1 MKIRLTIAAAA
12 LSVAGTMLGLAAAAP
27 ANADPAPAAPAT
39 PATAQTQAAP
49 ALSGS
54 TPTFFVNFN
63 TNDCLGILGG
73 ADDAPAVQW
82 TCDGSSNQSWTAGSQ
97 YPDSSYFQIVNGD
110 GQCLG
115 VLGGSA
121 DEGASV
127 YGWTCLGP
135 SHPDQY
141 WTLVNSGTSGYFNVV
156 NLNSGLVLGVL
167 GNSTAPGASVV
178 QWANQ
183 NTPNNQLWTTEE
195 DRSS

>member
-1 MKIRLTIAAAA
+1 VKIRLTIAAAA
-12 LSVAGTMLGLAAAAP
+12 LGVAAATMLGLAAAAP
-27 ANADPAPAAPAT
+27 ANADTAPPAQPAQPAQQ
-39 PATAQTQAAP
+39 TASP

-54 TPTFFVNFN
+54 APSVLVNFN
-63 TNDCLGILGG
+63 SNDCLGILGG

-82 TCDGSSNQSWTAGSQ
+82 PCNGSPDQSWTLGSE
-97 YPDSSYFQIVNGD
+97 YSDSAYFQIVNGD

-115 VLGGSA
+115 VLGGSTG
-121 DEGASV
+121 EGASV

-141 WTLVNSGTSGYFNVV
+141 WTLLGSGTSGYSYLL

-167 GNSTAPGASVV
+167 GNSTAQGASVV

-183 NTPNNQLWTTEE
+183 NTPNNQLWTPEATP
-195 DRSS
+195 SS